1 MTKFNMAS
9 FAMNLVAN
17 AFLKMKQD
25 PLLAVSTERARNA
38 QEAVEYFLK
47 LFQKE
52 DIKAKLDKFSSKWI
66 GLMQHRISEISEPL
80 YKGVGKEKACRF
92 LFEHKTK
99 ECNDLWI
106 TFMKEIDANQ
116 KYYDDPLLIQLICD
130 HVFHSIIKL
139 ELPEPTMPE
148 TLTPTISLEEK
159 NAVCYAAGYV
169 LRSIRLKLSKS
180 ESISD
185 QILVSFITTLH
196 DNEENEDNG
205 APQEAYREWLQ
216 KVNHGGLFVIGD
228 ALYETFI
235 AIEMVERKYLKDI
248 ENPFHITIDLE
259 SQIENVITNEDVLFW
274 WALVTAKLE
283 NDLADILLKKIVK
296 HWITLRGFSF
306 CKNIVEQYKESN
318 QTSLKR
324 KRSLRKE
331 LQQKSLKKNKA
342 E

>member
-1 MTKFNMAS
+1 MAS
-9 FAMNLVAN
+9 VAMKLVVD
-17 AFLKMKQD
+17 AFLEVKRN
-25 PLLAVSTERARNA
+25 PLLSISTERARNA
-38 QEAVEYFLK
+38 QEAVEYFIEL
-47 LFQKE
+47 LQKE
-52 DIKAKLDKFSSKWI
+52 DVKAKLDKFSCKWI
-66 GLMQHRISEISEPL
+66 GLMQHNISKIPKPL

-106 TFMKEIDANQ
+106 TFMKEMNVNQ
-116 KYYDDPLLIQLICD
+116 KYYDDPLLIQLICN

-169 LRSIRLKLSKS
+169 LRSIKLKLSKS
-180 ESISD
+180 KSISD

-196 DNEENEDNG
+196 DNEENDDNG
-205 APQEAYREWLQ
+205 APQEAYREWLR
-216 KVNHGGLFVIGD
+216 KVNRGGLFVIGD

-235 AIEMVERKYLKDI
+235 AIKMVERKYLKDI
-248 ENPFHITIDLE
+248 ENPFYNTIDLE

-274 WALVTAKLE
+274 WALFTATLE

-318 QTSLKR
+318 KSSLKR